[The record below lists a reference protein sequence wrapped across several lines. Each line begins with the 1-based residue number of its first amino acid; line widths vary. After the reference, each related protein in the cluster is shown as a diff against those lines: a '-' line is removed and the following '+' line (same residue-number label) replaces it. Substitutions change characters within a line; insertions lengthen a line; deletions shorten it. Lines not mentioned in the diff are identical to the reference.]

1 MLTHSPALTHFPLLS
16 HYGLIAP
23 LPLFCSSDCSC
34 HSGYFASRNP
44 DSRLSDV
51 ERTLLVTCP
60 TLSLLSLCN
69 LQTSVSLFLSLPI
82 PSVAFWCLL
91 SVTRDHSFWWDLWH
105 LTFVPFVFLT
115 LTTPILPGRWFH
127 APTYWFTEDCSPPA
141 SPSLVLYPNRIAA
154 PYKCM
159 WHLVWLWRA
168 LALWLD
174 NPSFEDLVLAPS
186 CFVSVSL
193 CCNTR
198 WEVLPCFPIILC
210 AYLYYWWALILP
222 EIIISVLICTF

>member
-1 MLTHSPALTHFPLLS
+1 MWLAQGCKVKSGPGSQALTTSFMLFSPPFLLTAAS
-16 HYGLIAP
+16 GLSSSCAHP
-23 LPLFCSSDCSC
+23 QPSPDSLPLAVRLWSHSSSASFLLQWLFC

-60 TLSLLSLCN
+60 MLSLLALCN

-105 LTFVPFVFLT
+105 LTSVPFVFLT
-115 LTTPILPGRWFH
+115 LTALILPGRWFH
-127 APTYWFTEDCSPPA
+127 APIYWFTEDCSPSA
-141 SPSLVLYPNRIAA
+141 SPSFVLYPNRIAA
-154 PYKCM
+154 PHKCM
-159 WHLVWLWRA
+159 WHLVWLWSA

-174 NPSFEDLVLAPS
+174 NPSF
-186 CFVSVSL
+186 
-193 CCNTR
+193 
-198 WEVLPCFPIILC
+198 
-210 AYLYYWWALILP
+210 
-222 EIIISVLICTF
+222 